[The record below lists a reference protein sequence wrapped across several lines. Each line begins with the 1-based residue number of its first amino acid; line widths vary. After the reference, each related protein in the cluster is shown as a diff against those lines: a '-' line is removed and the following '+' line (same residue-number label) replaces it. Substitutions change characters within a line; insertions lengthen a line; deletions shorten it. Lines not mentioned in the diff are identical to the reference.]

1 MKINEVSKKY
11 QLSLST
17 LRYYEKI
24 GLLDPVERISGIR
37 QYGESDF
44 DRIEFILCMKESGL
58 SLEMIKEYFDLY
70 KEGDHTLEKRLA
82 LLQKQEQETK
92 EKLER
97 VQATLDYIH
106 YKMGLTKSNIKKRDK
121 AKSEPVKSR

>member
-1 MKINEVSKKY
+1 MKINEVSQKY

-37 QYGESDF
+37 QYGEKDC

-58 SLEMIKEYFDLY
+58 SLDMIKEYFDLY
-70 KEGDHTLEKRLA
+70 KEGEHTLEKRLA

-97 VQATLDYIH
+97 VQSTLDYIH

-121 AKSEPVKSR
+121 ESAQPVKSR

>member
-24 GLLDPVERISGIR
+24 GLLDPVERVSGIR
-37 QYGESDF
+37 QYGDQDF

-70 KEGDHTLEKRLA
+70 KEGDHTLEKRLS

-121 AKSEPVKSR
+121 GKAEPVKSS